1 MSICSKCGNP
11 VEFRYVN
18 GRCIPMHFEGG
29 CIGSSSS
36 VNDFSGYNTAT
47 ESTCFSTTCPECG
60 DEVFFIR
67 HNGGSVWLDPPL
79 GWPWYKHGCFYPEEK
94 TAEFNDSAL
103 VTDKIALELAEG
115 SSLEIGIAK
124 RTYVEANR
132 NYTDIVLE
140 SAELE
145 PTEIRVK
152 NNAGFLLGKLCVL
165 DRSEETIWPFYEP
178 DYLFWLYDAEK
189 FGYKVPPKKIQP
201 PKKSDHKKLKKR
213 EVVKCGVCGCTVSKK
228 KLRRHMRKVHQ
239 DTPK

>member
-1 MSICSKCGNP
+1 M
-11 VEFRYVN
+11 
-18 GRCIPMHFEGG
+18 
-29 CIGSSSS
+29 
-36 VNDFSGYNTAT
+36 
-47 ESTCFSTTCPECG
+47 
-60 DEVFFIR
+60 
-67 HNGGSVWLDPPL
+67 
-79 GWPWYKHGCFYPEEK
+79 
-94 TAEFNDSAL
+94 

-124 RTYVEANR
+124 RTCVEANR

-189 FGYKVPPKKIQP
+189 FGYKVPPKKFSPQ
-201 PKKSDHKKLKKR
+201 KSLIIKN
-213 EVVKCGVCGCTVSKK
+213 
-228 KLRRHMRKVHQ
+228 
-239 DTPK
+239 